1 MEDGSTII
9 HRPPSARGFKRMMV
23 SETRVQEI
31 TRAILDALAQYAIP
45 LSGAAEEEGCVDC
58 QICAQKCP
66 ERVRQM
72 IGAGAARIS
81 AQSGVTAVPQD
92 IAKFIDHTLLK
103 PEATPAEI
111 EKLCQEA
118 KEYRF
123 AAVCVNP
130 PYVKQCADYL
140 RGTGVAIA
148 AVVGFPLG
156 AHTTETKVFEALD
169 ALADGATEIDMVINL
184 GALKAREDTRV
195 RDDIRAVCDAAH
207 AHGAIV
213 KVIIEAALLTDDEKV
228 RACQL
233 SKEAGADFVKT
244 STGFGPGGA
253 TVHDVALMARVVGGE
268 LGVKAAGGIRTYEQA
283 QAMIQAG
290 ATRIGASA
298 GVKIVQE
305 ARAGK
310 Q

>member
-1 MEDGSTII
+1 MTVSN
-9 HRPPSARGFKRMMV
+9 PS
-23 SETRVQEI
+23 VQEI
-31 TRAILDALAQYAIP
+31 TRAILQALTRYAVP
-45 LSGAAEEEGCVDC
+45 LTGVAEEEGCIDC

-81 AQSGVTAVPQD
+81 ARSGVTAVPQD

-118 KEYRF
+118 KEYHF

-156 AHTTETKVFEALD
+156 AHTTETKVFEAQG
-169 ALADGATEIDMVINL
+169 AIADGATEIDMVINI
-184 GALKAREDTRV
+184 GALKAKEDALV

-207 AHGAIV
+207 RGNAIV

-233 SKEAGADFVKT
+233 SKEVGADFVKT

-253 TVHDVALMARVVGGE
+253 TVHDVALMARAVGGE
-268 LGVKAAGGIRTYEQA
+268 LGVKAAGGIRNYEQA

-298 GVKIVQE
+298 GVKIVAE
-305 ARAGK
+305 AKASK